1 MRLLQRHGDI
11 GFRLVKFEKHIPPY
25 AILSHTWGT
34 EDDEVNFSDI
44 NDGRGTTK
52 PGYRKIEFC
61 AEQAAR
67 DDLEFFWVD
76 TCCIDKSSSAE
87 LAEAINSMFRWY
99 RESARCYAF
108 LQDVST
114 HGPQAI
120 EQELAFQKSRWFTRG
135 WTLQE
140 LLAPKHVDFF
150 SAEGHHLGDKSTRAQ
165 EITRATG
172 IPIEALR
179 EKPLS
184 DFSVDQRMMW
194 AKGRETTR
202 DEDMA
207 YCLMGLFE
215 VFMGLLYGE
224 GQERALLRL
233 QKEIR
238 SYQKAHPRYRQGES
252 SDTIQRNYFRWALQ
266 IPTMLQETND
276 QFRLLMADSRTSG
289 EPDLIAVKKKGTTRQ
304 NIEINVLYGAHGYQN
319 IMLRILTPDFT
330 PLDDRWDDQ
339 LDFVV
344 TDWNGDG
351 TLDLVAIKKFQ
362 TESHKTEVHV
372 FSGASKFQ
380 RTLLQVGTALE
391 ETDETWSF
399 GMARGLGGE
408 RPDLYAIKKSNTK
421 TKTTEVHVLRGDTN
435 YQQFIFKTDTSL
447 PETGPESSLIITD
460 WNGDG
465 LPDLVAIKKAE
476 SKDKYAELQVLSGA
490 STYKECILRAE
501 TLYAGGN
508 PFVEFAVADWTRNG
522 KPDLIAFK
530 KSITGSNMT
539 EMHVMTQHD

>member
-1 MRLLQRHGDI
+1 
-11 GFRLVKFEKHIPPY
+11 
-25 AILSHTWGT
+25 
-34 EDDEVNFSDI
+34 
-44 NDGRGTTK
+44 
-52 PGYRKIEFC
+52 
-61 AEQAAR
+61 
-67 DDLEFFWVD
+67 
-76 TCCIDKSSSAE
+76 
-87 LAEAINSMFRWY
+87 MFRWY
-99 RESARCYAF
+99 RDSAKCYAF

-114 HGPQAI
+114 DGPEASGK
-120 EQELAFQKSRWFTRG
+120 ELAFQKSRWFTRG

-150 SAEGHHLGDKSTRAQ
+150 SAEGQHLGDKSTRAQ
-165 EITRATG
+165 EIARATG

-184 DFSVDQRMMW
+184 YYSVDQRMMW

-207 YCLMGLFE
+207 YCLMGFFE
-215 VFMGLLYGE
+215 VFMPLIYGE

-238 SYQKAHPRYRQGES
+238 SFQKAHPRHKRE
-252 SDTIQRNYFRWALQ
+252 DTVDTLQHDYFTWALQ

-276 QFRLLMADSRTSG
+276 QFRILMADSSKSG
-289 EPDLIAVKKKGTTRQ
+289 EPDLIAVKKKGTTRE
-304 NIEINVLYGAHGYQN
+304 NIEIHLLYAAHRYQR
-319 IMLRILTPDFT
+319 IMLRILTPNFT

-339 LDFVV
+339 LDVV
-344 TDWNGDG
+344 LTDWNGDG
-351 TLDLVAIKKFQ
+351 TLDLVAIKKFN

-372 FSGASKFQ
+372 FSGASQFQ
-380 RTLLQVGTALE
+380 EIMLQVGTALD
-391 ETDETWSF
+391 ETDETWVF

-408 RPDLYAIKKSNTK
+408 RPDLYAIKKSDTK

-435 YQQFIFKTDTSL
+435 YKQFIFRTDTSL
-447 PETGPESSLIITD
+447 PETGPDFDFVITD

-465 LPDLVAIKKAE
+465 LPDLVAIKKAG
-476 SKDKYAELQVLSGA
+476 SRDKYHEVHVLSGA

-501 TLYAGGN
+501 TPYSGGN
-508 PFVEFAVADWTRNG
+508 HLVDFAVADWTRNG

-530 KSITGSNMT
+530 KSNTGSTMT
-539 EMHVMTQHD
+539 EMHVMTQQDS